1 MNNLF
6 TGRGINEAYYKAI
19 KTLYDRPDYV
29 CEPRGLKIHEEID
42 ATIEI
47 KYPRRR
53 ILTYR
58 HRHLSLKYL
67 AGELAFYMSGS
78 RSLKFISY
86 YSKFWNKVS
95 DDGRTVNS
103 CYGYKLFKKRT
114 KGVTQFEYAREQLL
128 MDKDTRKA
136 VMIIYTSENTKIG
149 SRDNPCTMYLQFF
162 IRDGKLILHT
172 YMRSSDIWFGVSYD
186 VPFFTILQEFML
198 VHLQDNNHYPSLEL
212 GSYYHHAGS
221 LHLYEHNFDQAKQL
235 MNDPCGFPQYE
246 EMSPVTFDTLKLLE
260 DFLKFEKEHR
270 KGKLCSFNC
279 DDPFIVELTSYL
291 LKEELI

>member
-19 KTLYDRPDYV
+19 RTLYNSPDYK
-29 CEPRGLKIHEEID
+29 CEPRGLKIHEIID
-42 ATIEI
+42 ATIYI
-47 KYPRRR
+47 KYPRYR
-53 ILTYR
+53 ILTYK
-58 HRHLSLKYL
+58 HRNLSLRYL
-67 AGELAFYMSGS
+67 AGELAFYLSGS

-114 KGVTQFEYAREQLL
+114 KGVTQFEYAREQLWN
-128 MDKDTRKA
+128 DTDTRKA

-149 SRDNPCTMYLQFF
+149 SHDNPCTMYLQFF

-186 VPFFTILQEFML
+186 IPFFTIIQEFML
-198 VHLQDNNHYPSLEL
+198 VHLQGNNHYPSLEL

-221 LHLYEHNFDQAKQL
+221 LHLYEHNFDQANQL
-235 MNDPCGFPQYE
+235 INDSCDSLQYE
-246 EMSPVTFDTLKLLE
+246 EMAPVTFGTLRLLKE
-260 DFLKFEKEHR
+260 FLKFEKNYR
-270 KGKLCSFNC
+270 KGKICFFNC
-279 DDPFIVELTSYL
+279 DDPFINQLTSYL
-291 LKEELI
+291 LKRS